1 MRYSL
6 KLFTCGVVISLVILG
21 CSSQTSPPAEK
32 TDSKSEVTTKSP
44 SESPT
49 TGEES
54 RKLPDFPDSPTTLTL
69 YSVDFRDE
77 EKANRDEKRDGKER
91 LLNYLVLGK
100 TEIKDP
106 EKRKSIM
113 AAFKQAIREP
123 AEPTKC
129 FDPRHGLKVVDEKGV
144 TEIVICFHCFQYIS
158 TGAHPARYETI
169 SAKPQEL
176 LDSILKEAGIEILPG
191 MEELMKQ
198 KRDQEEFEKE
208 LR

>member
-1 MRYSL
+1 M
-6 KLFTCGVVISLVILG
+6 IALVILG
-21 CSSQTSPPAEK
+21 CSSQTSPPLEK
-32 TDSKSEVTTKSP
+32 AVSKTEVTT
-44 SESPT
+44 ESPPEST
-49 TGEES
+49 AKEEAS
-54 RKLPDFPDSPTTLTL
+54 RKVPDFPDSPTTLTL

-77 EKANRDEKRDGKER
+77 EFPDNPKKDGKER

-100 TEIKDP
+100 IEIKDP
-106 EKRKSIM
+106 AKRKSIM

-129 FDPRHGLKVVDEKGV
+129 FDPRHGLKVVDEKGT

-158 TGAHPARYETI
+158 TGAHPSDGYEII

-176 LDSILKEAGIEILPG
+176 LNSILKEAGIEVLPG

-198 KRDQEEFEKE
+198 RRDQEEFQKE
-208 LR
+208 IR